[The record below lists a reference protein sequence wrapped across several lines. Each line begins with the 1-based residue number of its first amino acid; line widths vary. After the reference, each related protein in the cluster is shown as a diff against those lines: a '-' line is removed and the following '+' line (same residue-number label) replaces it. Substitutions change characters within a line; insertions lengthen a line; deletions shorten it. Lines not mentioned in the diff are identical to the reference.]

1 MSVSNDFQ
9 VRGKNASALFNLT
22 VHRGEGMVLLGM
34 DWKNGRPSDNF
45 VGFAI
50 EYMEPGGVQFYVI
63 KNRLSFPGPNGSIN
77 PNQLSTR
84 LSPIQMFRW
93 VHFPRHANIPG
104 LFTYRVSPVF
114 MNSSGELSYGEFQ
127 QVQISLFQETYPGLL
142 NVAFTR
148 GFVASQAFVDRYEK
162 FGPISTLLP
171 AYAKDGLNFKST
183 HVKAEEALS
192 WMGFEATKVI
202 FELLDKAILDNAKV
216 YIVAYDLNIPGL
228 VAKMVKL
235 GKNLKV
241 IIDDD
246 GTHGESGSA
255 ENAAELM
262 LVASA
267 GRDQV
272 KRQHMGK
279 LQHNKTMVI
288 DGPGIKAVVCGST
301 NYSWRGFYVQANNA
315 IVAYG
320 VEPVRIFLQAFNNYW
335 MHDAPSDFGSS
346 ESALWHD
353 LGIDGVDAKVS
364 FSPHVSEN
372 ALLEKI
378 GQDIENNTSSCLLYS
393 LAFLSLTE
401 GPVRNAVTKVTL
413 DTRKFVYGIS
423 DKKTGGFDL
432 LKPDGNVAPV
442 SAAALSA
449 NLPEPFRKEPT
460 GGGGTRMH
468 HKFVVIDF
476 DKPTARVYMG
486 SYNFSRPADIS
497 NGENLLLIKDRKIAV
512 AYMIEA
518 LRIFDHYRFR
528 LAQKEAKT
536 KKLNLRL
543 PPKGPGELPWF
554 EEDYTVVRKIKDRI
568 LFSK

>member
-1 MSVSNDFQ
+1 
-9 VRGKNASALFNLT
+9 
-22 VHRGEGMVLLGM
+22 M
-34 DWKNGRPSDNF
+34 DWKDGRPLNNF

-50 EYMEPGGVQFYVI
+50 EYMEPGGVQFYAV
-63 KNRLSFPGPNGSIN
+63 KNRLSFPAPIGSIN
-77 PNQLSTR
+77 PNRLSTR

-93 VHFPRHANIPG
+93 VHFPWHADRPG
-104 LFTYRVSPVF
+104 LFTYRISPVF
-114 MNSSGELSYGEFQ
+114 MNSIGELSYGEFQ
-127 QVQISLFQETYPGLL
+127 QVQISLFHETYPGLL

-171 AYAKDGLNFKST
+171 GYAKDGLNFKPT
-183 HVKAEEALS
+183 HAKTDEALS
-192 WMGFEATKVI
+192 WMGFEATKII
-202 FELLDKAILDNAKV
+202 FELLDKAIADKAKV
-216 YIVAYDLNIPGL
+216 YVVAYDLNIPGL
-228 VAKMVKL
+228 VSRMVEL
-235 GKNLKV
+235 GENLKV

-246 GTHGESGSA
+246 GTHGESSSA
-255 ENAAELM
+255 ENAAELI

-279 LQHNKTMVI
+279 LQHNKTIVI
-288 DGPGIKAVVCGST
+288 DGANIKAVVCGST
-301 NYSWRGFYVQANNA
+301 NYSFRGFYVQANNA

-320 VEPVRIFLQAFNNYW
+320 AEPVRIFLQAFNNYW
-335 MHDAPSDFGSS
+335 MHDSPLDFGSS

-353 LGIDGVDAKVS
+353 LTIDGVDAKVS
-364 FSPHVSEN
+364 FSPHVAEN
-372 ALLEKI
+372 ALLEGI
-378 GQDIENNTSSCLLYS
+378 GQDIENNTSSSLLYS
-393 LAFLSLTE
+393 LAFLSLIE

-413 DTRKFVYGIS
+413 DNRKFVYGIS

-449 NLPEPFRKEPT
+449 NLPEPFKKEPT

-486 SYNFSRPADIS
+486 SYNFSRPADMS

-528 LAQKEAKT
+528 LAQKDAKAT
-536 KKLNLRL
+536 GQKLHLKT
-543 PPKGPGELPWF
+543 PPSNQEDLPWF
-554 EEDYTVVRKIKDRI
+554 DEDYTIARKIKDRE